1 MGWRLVQK
9 GFSALINILYVGV
22 IEESS
27 TSSTSGPGLF
37 EPAEVGHQASASLA
51 KPSVCCAAMLWHTA
65 ATCLQLMLTGNRIGC
80 SSAPRHGAGKSSG
93 DMSFRHCPRTDTV
106 NRGPPGKCAKLVHAA
121 HRRCRAPGCVRR
133 IRIESAVRSN
143 PLSTRS
149 QIASAIL
156 FC

>member
-9 GFSALINILYVGV
+9 EFSALINILYVGV

-80 SSAPRHGAGKSSG
+80 SSAPPSRSG
-93 DMSFRHCPRTDTV
+93 EIVWRYVFPPLPANRYRESRSAWQMCETRPR
-106 NRGPPGKCAKLVHAA
+106 
-121 HRRCRAPGCVRR
+121 RA
-133 IRIESAVRSN
+133 
-143 PLSTRS
+143 
-149 QIASAIL
+149 
-156 FC
+156 